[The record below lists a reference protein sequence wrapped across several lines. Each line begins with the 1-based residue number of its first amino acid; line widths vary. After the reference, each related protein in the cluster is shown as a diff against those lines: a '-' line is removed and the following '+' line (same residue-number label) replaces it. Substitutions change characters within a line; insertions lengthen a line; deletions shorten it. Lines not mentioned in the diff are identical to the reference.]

1 MASVDMSV
9 TLKASAEQVWNAIRG
24 FNALPQW
31 HPAVAKSHEKSEH
44 GKTIRH
50 LTLHGGGEIIE
61 ELERQ
66 DDEVRAYSYKV
77 IDGPLPV
84 AKYRAELSVHQ
95 EDAGKSRV
103 CWQSTFEAKGAPEAD
118 AIGVVQA
125 VYQAGFDNLKKMFG
139 S

>member
-61 ELERQ
+61 ELSGRTM
-66 DDEVRAYSYKV
+66 RSAP
-77 IDGPLPV
+77 I
-84 AKYRAELSVHQ
+84 ATRLST
-95 EDAGKSRV
+95 DR
-103 CWQSTFEAKGAPEAD
+103 CP
-118 AIGVVQA
+118 
-125 VYQAGFDNLKKMFG
+125 
-139 S
+139 

>member
-1 MASVDMSV
+1 MECDPRFQCPAAMAPRGRQEPREKRTRKDHS
-9 TLKASAEQVWNAIRG
+9 ASNAPRWRR
-24 FNALPQW
+24 NNRRA
-31 HPAVAKSHEKSEH
+31 
-44 GKTIRH
+44 
-50 LTLHGGGEIIE
+50 
-61 ELERQ
+61 ERQ

-95 EDAGKSRV
+95 GDAEKSWVR
-103 CWQSTFEAKGAPEAD
+103 WQSTFEAKGAPEAD